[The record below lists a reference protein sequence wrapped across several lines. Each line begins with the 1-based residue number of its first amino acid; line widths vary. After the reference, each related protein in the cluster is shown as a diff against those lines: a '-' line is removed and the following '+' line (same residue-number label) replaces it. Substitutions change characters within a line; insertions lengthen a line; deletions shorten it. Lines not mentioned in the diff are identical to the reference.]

1 MRTLTPADLHDIAAG
16 SAVLGTGGG
25 GDPYI
30 GELAALRSLDE
41 FGPPRLIGVDE
52 IVDTDRVVIPFMVGS
67 PVPLIEKFPLGK
79 ELTNAYH
86 ALSRFLSDPVTAV
99 MPVEIGG
106 VNSMVPLSLSSRLGK
121 PVVDAD
127 CMGRAFP
134 EGQLI
139 TLTLDGIG
147 MSPVSLAD
155 ERGNSVILETCD
167 NFWLERF
174 SRSLAIDF
182 GAIAAGVGAPLTG
195 RQVRESTVH
204 GSLSYAERIGR
215 AIREARAAKQ
225 DGVAA
230 ILSETRGFEIFRGK
244 ITDVQR
250 RIERGWTLGE
260 AILEGSEGYAGSRLV
275 VRFQN
280 ENLVAIRDD
289 AIVASVPDLITIL
302 DADLG
307 DAITTEHLRYG
318 YRVVVVGIRCDAK
331 WRTPA
336 GIALAGPRHFGYE
349 VDYVPIEQRL
359 GGSATPPG

>member
-1 MRTLTPADLHDIAAG
+1 MRTLTAEDLHDIAAG

-30 GELAALRSLDE
+30 GELAAVRSLE
-41 FGPPRLIGVDE
+41 QYGPPRLVGVDD
-52 IVDTDRVVIPFMVGS
+52 IGDTDRVAIPFMIGS

-79 ELTNAYH
+79 ELTDAYH
-86 ALSRFLSDPVTAV
+86 GLNRFLSDPITAV

-106 VNSMVPLSLSSRLGK
+106 VNSMVPLALSSRLGK

-134 EGQLI
+134 EGQLV

-155 ERGNSVILETCD
+155 QRGNNVILETCD

-174 SRSLAIDF
+174 GRSLAIDF
-182 GAIAAGVGAPLTG
+182 GAIAAGVGAPITG
-195 RQVRESTVH
+195 RQVRQSTVH

-230 ILSETRGFEIFRGK
+230 ILRETQGFEIFRGK

-260 AILEGSEGYAGSRLV
+260 AILEGSDESAGSRMV
-275 VRFQN
+275 VQFQN
-280 ENLVAIRDD
+280 ENLVAIRDGT
-289 AIVASVPDLITIL
+289 IVASVPDLITML
-302 DADLG
+302 DAELG

-318 YRVVVVGIRCDAK
+318 YRVVVIGIRCDPK

-349 VDYVPIEQRL
+349 VDYVPIERRL
-359 GGSATPPG
+359 GASEAEVG

>member
-1 MRTLTPADLHDIAAG
+1 MRTLTAQDLHDIAAG

-30 GELAALRSLDE
+30 GELAALRSLE
-41 FGPPRLIGVDE
+41 QYGPPQLVGVDD
-52 IVDTDRVVIPFMVGS
+52 IVDSDRVVIPFMIGS

-79 ELTNAYH
+79 ELTEAYRG
-86 ALSRFLSDPVTAV
+86 LSRFLSDPVTAV

-155 ERGNSVILETCD
+155 ERGNNVILETCD

-174 SRSLAIDF
+174 GRSLAIDF
-182 GAIAAGVGAPLTG
+182 GAIAAGVGAPITG
-195 RQVRESTVH
+195 AQVRQSTVH

-215 AIREARAAKQ
+215 AIREARAAKE

-230 ILSETRGFEIFRGK
+230 ILRETQGFEIFRGK
-244 ITDVQR
+244 IVDVQR

-260 AILEGSEGYAGSRLV
+260 AIVDGSEEYSGSRLV
-275 VRFQN
+275 VQFQN

-289 AIVASVPDLITIL
+289 SIVVSVPDLITIL
-302 DADLG
+302 DSELG

-318 YRVVVVGIRCDAK
+318 FRVVVVGIRCDRK
-331 WRTPA
+331 WRTPD
-336 GIALAGPRHFGYE
+336 GIVLAGPRHFGYDVE
-349 VDYVPIEQRL
+349 YLPIEQRL
-359 GGSATPPG
+359 RPRKP